1 MDFQPWVYYFRGLWS
16 IGRGEPHALEVLQ
29 VQGYKIFLCFNINI
43 FSLKVRIA
51 KTKVKNGPDPVYDEE
66 FDLDDIPPDV
76 LTIAVTI
83 FNKVQ

>member
-1 MDFQPWVYYFRGLWS
+1 M
-16 IGRGEPHALEVLQ
+16 
-29 VQGYKIFLCFNINI
+29 
-43 FSLKVRIA
+43 RIA